1 MRVGGLIEQ
10 VELNIEEVGL
20 NIEGGWNL
28 LVGGGG
34 GDLIEMGLE
43 LDKKRVG
50 PNREGRGS

>member
-34 GDLIEMGLE
+34 
-43 LDKKRVG
+43 
-50 PNREGRGS
+50 